1 MGAILAP
8 SSRPA
13 AATAPIFEVE
23 DLRVRFALEG
33 GGEIQ
38 ALDGVSLSIAPGE
51 TVGIV
56 GESGS
61 GKTQLFMAAMG
72 LLARNGK
79 AGGHVRFAG
88 GEILGLPPSELN
100 RLRGVRF
107 AMVFQDP
114 MTSLNPYL
122 TVERQLTEV
131 LMIHRGFDARK
142 ARQAVI
148 GMLERVQI
156 PEPERRIRMYP
167 FAFSGGMRQRVMIAM
182 ALLCGPEFLIADEP
196 TTALDVTIQAQILSL
211 LAELKRDTGMALALI
226 THDLGVVAGLCDRL
240 LVMYAGR
247 IVEEGTV
254 HDLFHDPRHPYTAG
268 LLASIPR
275 ADPLSDETDE
285 PPLIA
290 IPGQPPDLQ
299 HLPSG
304 CVFRTRCRYAFERC
318 SQETPLLRNAG
329 PGRARACH
337 LEILPEGA
345 VPRT

>member
-1 MGAILAP
+1 MSATAAATP
-8 SSRPA
+8 RPA
-13 AATAPIFEVE
+13 AATEPIFEVE
-23 DLRVRFALEG
+23 NLQVRFGLEG
-33 GGEIQ
+33 GGEIA
-38 ALDGVSLSIAPGE
+38 ALDGVSFSIAPGE

-72 LLARNGK
+72 LLARNGR
-79 AGGHVRFAG
+79 ATGHVRFDG
-88 GEILGLPPSELN
+88 TEILGLPPVELN
-100 RLRGVRF
+100 RLSGARF

-114 MTSLNPYL
+114 MTSLNPFL

-131 LMIHRGFDARK
+131 LVTHRGFDRAHAR
-142 ARQAVI
+142 AAAI
-148 GMLERVQI
+148 EMLERVQI
-156 PEPERRIRMYP
+156 PEPERRIGMYP
-167 FAFSGGMRQRVMIAM
+167 FEFSGGMRQRVMIAM

-211 LAELKRDTGMALALI
+211 LADLKRDTGMALAII
-226 THDLGVVAGLCDRL
+226 THDLGVVAGLCDRV

-254 HDLFHDPRHPYTAG
+254 QDLFREPLHPYTAG

-275 ADPLSDETDE
+275 ADPMSVEDDE

-304 CVFRTRCRYAFERC
+304 CAFRTRCRFAFERC
-318 SQETPLLRNAG
+318 ARETPLLQSAG
-329 PGRARACH
+329 PGRAKACH
-337 LEILPEGA
+337 LDRPPA
-345 VPRT
+345 MAAPTP

>member
-1 MGAILAP
+1 MSAVATPRPTL
-8 SSRPA
+8 SSD
-13 AATAPIFEVE
+13 PIFEVE
-23 DLRVRFALEG
+23 DLRVAFALEG
-33 GGEIQ
+33 GGRID
-38 ALDGVSLSIAPGE
+38 ALDGVSFSIAPGE

-72 LLARNGK
+72 LLARNGR
-79 AGGHVRFAG
+79 ATGQVRFAG
-88 GEILGLPPSELN
+88 SEILGLPPGELN
-100 RLRGVRF
+100 RLRGARL
-107 AMVFQDP
+107 AMIFQDP
-114 MTSLNPYL
+114 MTSLNPFL

-131 LMIHRGFDARK
+131 LVTHRGFDRAR
-142 ARQAVI
+142 AREAAI
-148 GMLERVQI
+148 KMLERVQI
-156 PEPERRIRMYP
+156 PEPERRIGMYP
-167 FAFSGGMRQRVMIAM
+167 FEFSGGMRQRVMIAM

-211 LAELKRDTGMALALI
+211 LADLKRDTGMALAII
-226 THDLGVVAGLCDRL
+226 THDLGVVAGLCDRV

-254 HDLFHDPRHPYTAG
+254 QDLFREPLHPYTAG

-275 ADPLSDETDE
+275 ADPMSGEDEE

-304 CVFRTRCRYAFERC
+304 CAFRTRCHFAFERC
-318 SQETPLLRNAG
+318 SCEIPLLRSAG
-329 PGRARACH
+329 PGRAKACH
-337 LEILPEGA
+337 LDQPPAVA
-345 VPRT
+345 VPKP

>member
-1 MGAILAP
+1 MSAVAAP
-8 SSRPA
+8 RSALS
-13 AATAPIFEVE
+13 TDPIFEVE
-23 DLRVRFALEG
+23 DLRVAFGLEG
-33 GGEIQ
+33 GGRID
-38 ALDGVSLSIAPGE
+38 ALDSVSFSIAPGE

-72 LLARNGK
+72 LLARNGR
-79 AGGHVRFAG
+79 ATGHVRFAG
-88 GEILGLPPSELN
+88 AEILGLPPGELN
-100 RLRGVRF
+100 RLRGARF

-114 MTSLNPYL
+114 MTSLNPFL
-122 TVERQLTEV
+122 TIERQLTEV
-131 LMIHRGFDARK
+131 LVTHRGFDRGRAREVAIK
-142 ARQAVI
+142 
-148 GMLERVQI
+148 MLERVQI
-156 PEPERRIRMYP
+156 PEPERRIDMYP
-167 FAFSGGMRQRVMIAM
+167 FEFSGGMRQRVMIAM

-211 LAELKRDTGMALALI
+211 LAELKRDTGMALAII
-226 THDLGVVAGLCDRL
+226 THDLGVVAGLCDRV

-254 HDLFHDPRHPYTAG
+254 QDLFREPLHPYTAG

-275 ADPLSDETDE
+275 ADPMSIEDDE

-304 CVFRTRCRYAFERC
+304 CAFRTRCRFAFERC
-318 SQETPLLRNAG
+318 SREIPLLRSAG
-329 PGRARACH
+329 PGRAKACH
-337 LEILPEGA
+337 LDQPPAVA
-345 VPRT
+345 VPKP

>member
-1 MGAILAP
+1 MSAVAAP
-8 SSRPA
+8 CSALS
-13 AATAPIFEVE
+13 TDPIFEVE
-23 DLRVRFALEG
+23 DLRVAFGLEG
-33 GGEIQ
+33 GGRID
-38 ALDGVSLSIAPGE
+38 ALDSVSFSIAPGE

-72 LLARNGK
+72 LLARNGR
-79 AGGHVRFAG
+79 ATGHVRFAG
-88 GEILGLPPSELN
+88 NEILGLPPAELN
-100 RLRGVRF
+100 RLRGARL
-107 AMVFQDP
+107 AMIFQDP
-114 MTSLNPYL
+114 MTSLNPFL

-131 LMIHRGFDARK
+131 LAIHRGFDRAR
-142 ARQAVI
+142 AREAAI
-148 GMLERVQI
+148 KMLERVQI
-156 PEPERRIRMYP
+156 PEPERRIGMYP
-167 FAFSGGMRQRVMIAM
+167 FEFSGGMRQRVMIAM

-211 LAELKRDTGMALALI
+211 LAELKRDTGMALAII
-226 THDLGVVAGLCDRL
+226 THDLGVVAGLCDRV

-254 HDLFHDPRHPYTAG
+254 QDLFREPLHPYTAG

-275 ADPLSDETDE
+275 ADPMSIEDDE

-304 CVFRTRCRYAFERC
+304 CAFRTRCRFAFERC
-318 SQETPLLRNAG
+318 SREIPLLRRAG
-329 PGRARACH
+329 PGRAKACH
-337 LEILPEGA
+337 LDQPPA
-345 VPRT
+345 VAASTP

>member
-1 MGAILAP
+1 MSAVAAP
-8 SSRPA
+8 CSALS
-13 AATAPIFEVE
+13 TDPIFEVE
-23 DLRVRFALEG
+23 DLRVAFGLEG
-33 GGEIQ
+33 GGRID
-38 ALDGVSLSIAPGE
+38 ALDGVSFSIAPGE

-72 LLARNGK
+72 LLARNGR
-79 AGGHVRFAG
+79 ATGHVRFAG
-88 GEILGLPPSELN
+88 TEILGLPPAELN
-100 RLRGVRF
+100 RLRGARL
-107 AMVFQDP
+107 AMIFQDP
-114 MTSLNPYL
+114 MTSLNPFL

-131 LMIHRGFDARK
+131 LAIHRGFDRAR
-142 ARQAVI
+142 AREAAI
-148 GMLERVQI
+148 KMLERVQI
-156 PEPERRIRMYP
+156 PEPERRIGMYP
-167 FAFSGGMRQRVMIAM
+167 FEFSGGMRQRVMIAM

-211 LAELKRDTGMALALI
+211 LAELKRDTGMALAII
-226 THDLGVVAGLCDRL
+226 THDLGVVAGLCDRV

-254 HDLFHDPRHPYTAG
+254 QDLFREPLHPYTAG

-275 ADPLSDETDE
+275 ADPMSIEDDE

-304 CVFRTRCRYAFERC
+304 CAFRTRCRFAFERC
-318 SQETPLLRNAG
+318 SREIPLLRRAG
-329 PGRARACH
+329 PGRAKACH
-337 LEILPEGA
+337 LDQPPA
-345 VPRT
+345 VAASTP